1 MMFTETKLPGSFII
15 DPERL
20 EDERSFFART
30 WCQHEF
36 AVHWPQSQLGTMQ
49 HFLQYPIRPLR
60 GLHY

>member
-20 EDERSFFART
+20 EDERGFFART

-36 AVHWPQSQLGTMQ
+36 AV
-49 HFLQYPIRPLR
+49 R
-60 GLHY
+60 GLSLSWVPCNISFNTQ